1 MTAPKTAEEPRD
13 DRRTGK
19 LFVNQSTI
27 PMALVASD
35 GAVEAES
42 SAWSR
47 LFASTPPPSDVRLQV
62 TGLPDDAGFLVV
74 ASDLSPMGQEIE
86 ELRAR
91 ADLMQWQALSMS
103 TFAKVLADAP
113 IVLFSMDA
121 TGTTTMSDGKGLALV
136 GLEPGERV
144 GTNEL
149 DAARGTPVHDHLL
162 RALGGETVRVLI
174 EPRPGVYFETWYMPL
189 RNESHELD
197 GVLGLSIDATD
208 RVKTARRLVEKTRV
222 VERQTETIRNLAA
235 PIIKVWDEVVCM
247 PIVGAVD
254 TARATDMMEH
264 LLEAI
269 VREQARFAIV
279 DLTGVE
285 TMDTSTVHHVLR
297 LFGAARMLGVEGVL
311 SGARPSVAQT
321 VVSLGI
327 CLDELR
333 MVRTLHDALS
343 WCLSRRRAQAAR
355 RSPSQR
361 PGAMS
366 WASEEKR

>member
-1 MTAPKTAEEPRD
+1 MGERMGKKVIVIDDSQTIREQVATTLRQAGFEILEAVDGVDGAEVIAGAPDA
-13 DRRTGK
+13 
-19 LFVNQSTI
+19 
-27 PMALVASD
+27 ALVIC
-35 GAVEAES
+35 
-42 SAWSR
+42 
-47 LFASTPPPSDVRLQV
+47 DVNMPKKN
-62 TGLPDDAGFLVV
+62 GL
-74 ASDLSPMGQEIE
+74 
-86 ELRAR
+86 ELLE
-91 ADLMQWQALSMS
+91 D
-103 TFAKVLADAP
+103 LADAP

-189 RNESHELD
+189 RNESNELD

-208 RVKTARRLVEKTRV
+208 RVKTERRLVEKTRV